1 MKQKICDLFREASS
15 REIAAKKKLSTRI
28 QTYTE
33 SYLSYIKDVLSLWRK
48 AYSGMPEYHKSGKWH
63 TISEV
68 LEEIYHVYMAHSAYG
83 VLEDTY
89 YAVQPK
95 HHQSYVLI
103 CIAAFLFNI
112 IFLGLPPTFFRATS
126 STSEVINLRRRH
138 ILSQLLPL
146 KLIYLLDMLLHVCY
160 LASDAVLVVALL
172 RCSPESLALA
182 KHETLWGGRCH
193 VGSMILGLV
202 SIVYQLSKLTT
213 YYQRLAVTTSEQPPL
228 YISAC
233 LFWLREALR
242 AAFERAA
249 NPPST
254 APLGEE
260 FELERTMR
268 AEQVCSAS
276 FELRYRPAEIGA
288 TKRITAQASASAM
301 LREDYSD
308 D

>member
-1 MKQKICDLFREASS
+1 M
-15 REIAAKKKLSTRI
+15 T
-28 QTYTE
+28 
-33 SYLSYIKDVLSLWRK
+33 
-48 AYSGMPEYHKSGKWH
+48 GKWY
-63 TISEV
+63 TISEI

-112 IFLGLPPTFFRATS
+112 IFLG
-126 STSEVINLRRRH
+126 RH

-160 LASDAVLVVALL
+160 LASDAILVVALL

-182 KHETLWGGRCH
+182 KHESLWGGRCH
-193 VGSMILGLV
+193 AGSMILGLV
-202 SIVYQLSKLTT
+202 SIVYQLAKLTT
-213 YYQRLAVTTSEQPPL
+213 YYHRLAVTTSEQPPL

-233 LFWLREALR
+233 LFWLREVLR

-249 NPPST
+249 IPPSR
-254 APLGEE
+254 APLGEV

-268 AEQVCSAS
+268 VDQVCSAS

-288 TKRITAQASASAM
+288 TKRITAQASASAT